1 MAEKTFVK
9 PWANWTIDDAKLAED
24 ALLGK
29 NRLLE
34 GEPDE
39 VWQAYAR
46 NLEGYQAEHKMERT
60 LEKNAPLLSSKGLR
74 RQSRLVF
81 PKANESVDANRPGWV
96 TALEGARDLVTL
108 PQRAGIQIGGDLQNL
123 GRALLGFELV
133 DPESYSMGNAGN
145 VIGNDP
151 VVAMT
156 ASPGAFG
163 ARALAEFGASGARI
177 GGRTLGKV
185 IGERAGK
192 AAGGFLGEG
201 AALSG
206 MELAGN
212 LGDVSREQALGMG
225 FGGTALGRVGS
236 GAVTVAGKGAQKG
249 AQYLT
254 RKKYNINPSD
264 QKKGDLLRRE
274 FGGEKLPKENE
285 LLLLESGELGRDPI
299 AAEAVA
305 GEGSA
310 WAQRTGEKYEQ
321 AAAGQ
326 NARLENALAFRP
338 HVEQGAGAPAA
349 GREVSARNTS
359 VAVRPEARG
368 LAVRPDNPVSIVE
381 ENPLITLNAK
391 RGGASAEGVGDLKS
405 EFRRSLEAAGI
416 SPDYILVRDG
426 ETTQVALAREMNR
439 RDAYIK
445 QAGKAIEGEETRLA
459 DMRTRHAKMRE
470 ELVKRRRLLEENAN
484 EFDAAG
490 LKGEKREKAARA
502 LDKEAAEIETLAGTI
517 DQLEVSMR
525 SVGERIRRLT
535 AERNRLA
542 SHLDRAAEIADELDL
557 GIVSVDRLAKETLG
571 NIEGEVRFSNDLS
584 STGFGGAQKRAVELV
599 DDFEK
604 TARLKEWNRDQL
616 GNPNGSGRF
625 IPSGKLRGMVSGIT
639 KRQMRGASTD
649 PGLLDDT
656 KTAAMNFR
664 KAKNKIDQK
673 QSQGE
678 LGETASQESLRHAI
692 FEGLWNKQPTVDNAN
707 RMTIGNLAGFVNRS
721 PYYDKGLT
729 KLYQF
734 GTSLVRRTPE
744 QQVARRALGLEEVP
758 GGELGTLFRN
768 VLSTTG
774 RELPHLSQIGKTGPT
789 QRAFDQIDAFVANLN
804 NQRRSQK

>member
-46 NLEGYQAEHKMERT
+46 NLEGYQAEHEMERT
-60 LEKNAPLLSSKGLR
+60 LEKNAPLLSAKGLR

-81 PKANESVDANRPGWV
+81 PKANESVDANRPVWV

-108 PQRAGIQIGGDLQNL
+108 PQRAGIQIGGDLNNL

-151 VVAMT
+151 VVALT

-185 IGERAGK
+185 VGQRAGK
-192 AAGGFLGEG
+192 AVGGFLGEG

-212 LGDVSREQALGMG
+212 LGDVSGEQALGMG
-225 FGGTALGRVGS
+225 VGGTAIGRVGS

-254 RKKYNINPSD
+254 RKKYNINTSD

-274 FGGEKLPKENE
+274 FGGERLPKENE
-285 LLLLESGELGRDPI
+285 LLLLESGELGRKPI

-305 GEGSA
+305 GEDSG
-310 WAQRTGEKYEQ
+310 WAARTGEKYEQ

-326 NARLENALAFRP
+326 NARLEDALALRP
-338 HVEQGAGAPAA
+338 QVGQGAKGRSLSPRKEGLPVEAKADAA
-349 GREVSARNTS
+349 
-359 VAVRPEARG
+359 
-368 LAVRPDNPVSIVE
+368 NPQK
-381 ENPLITLNAK
+381 T
-391 RGGASAEGVGDLKS
+391 
-405 EFRRSLEAAGI
+405 EFRASLEKVGI
-416 SPDYILVRDG
+416 RPSELIVREG

-439 RDAYIK
+439 REAYI
-445 QAGKAIEGEETRLA
+445 QKAQRQIDERAAMLSSMEPGPEREALA
-459 DMRTRHAKMRE
+459 SR
-470 ELVKRRRLLEENAN
+470 
-484 EFDAAG
+484 
-490 LKGEKREKAARA
+490 
-502 LDKEAAEIETLAGTI
+502 LDKMQAEVDFL
-517 DQLEVSMR
+517 R
-525 SVGERIRRLT
+525 S
-535 AERNRLA
+535 N
-542 SHLDRAAEIADELDL
+542 LDRAAKLAEELDL
-557 GIVSVDRLAKETLG
+557 GILSVENVAKAAKTE
-571 NIEGEVRFSNDLS
+571 IENEIRYTNDLS
-584 STGFGGAQKRAVELV
+584 NTGFEGSTKKLEEIM

-604 TARLKEWNRDQL
+604 SARLKEWNRDQF

-625 IPSGKLRGMVSGIT
+625 IPAGKMRGMVTGIT
-639 KRQMRGASTD
+639 KRQMKGASAD
-649 PGLLDDT
+649 DGLLTDT
-656 KTAAMNFR
+656 QTASRNFR

-707 RMTIGNLAGFVNRS
+707 RMTVGNLFGFFQRQPIHDRAV
-721 PYYDKGLT
+721 T

-734 GTSLVRRTPE
+734 GTSLVPRTAD
-744 QQVARRALGLEEVP
+744 QQVSRRALGLEEVP
-758 GGELGTLFRN
+758 GGEKGDLFRN
-768 VLSTTG
+768 VLSTAG
-774 RELPHLSQIGKTGPT
+774 RELPHLSQIGETGPT
-789 QRAFDQIDAFVANLN
+789 QRAFDQIDAFVANIN

>member
-46 NLEGYQAEHKMERT
+46 NLEGYQAEHEMERT
-60 LEKNAPLLSSKGLR
+60 LEKNAPLLSAKGLR

-81 PKANESVDANRPGWV
+81 PKANESIDANRPVWV

-123 GRALLGFELV
+123 GRAFLGFKLV
-133 DPESYSMGNAGN
+133 DPESYSMGNARS

-185 IGERAGK
+185 IGQRAGK
-192 AAGGFLGEG
+192 AVGGFLGEG

-212 LGDVSREQALGMG
+212 LGDVDYQEALAMGMG
-225 FGGTALGRVGS
+225 GTGLARLGS
-236 GAVTVAGKGAQKG
+236 AAVTAAGKGTQKG

-274 FGGEKLPKENE
+274 FGGERLPKENE
-285 LLLLESGELGRDPI
+285 LLLLESGELGREPI

-305 GEGSA
+305 GEGSG
-310 WAQRTGEKYEQ
+310 WAKRTGEAYEKV
-321 AAAGQ
+321 AAQQ
-326 NARLENALAFRP
+326 NARLEDALALRP
-338 HVEQGAGAPAA
+338 QVGQGAKGRILSPRKEGLPVEAKADPA
-349 GREVSARNTS
+349 
-359 VAVRPEARG
+359 
-368 LAVRPDNPVSIVE
+368 NPQE
-381 ENPLITLNAK
+381 T
-391 RGGASAEGVGDLKS
+391 
-405 EFRRSLEAAGI
+405 EFRNSLEAVGI
-416 SPDYILVRDG
+416 RPSELLVREG

-439 RDAYIK
+439 REAYI
-445 QAGKAIEGEETRLA
+445 QKAQRQIDERAAMLSSMEPGPE
-459 DMRTRHAKMRE
+459 RE
-470 ELVKRRRLLEENAN
+470 AL
-484 EFDAAG
+484 
-490 LKGEKREKAARA
+490 AAR
-502 LDKEAAEIETLAGTI
+502 LDKMQEEVNFLRSNIE
-517 DQLEVSMR
+517 
-525 SVGERIRRLT
+525 
-535 AERNRLA
+535 
-542 SHLDRAAEIADELDL
+542 RAAKLADELDL
-557 GIVSVDRLAKETLG
+557 GIVTVDRLAKETADA
-571 NIEGEVRFSNDLS
+571 IEAEARFSNDLS
-584 STGFGGAQKRAVELV
+584 DTGFKGATKKAGDLV

-604 TARLKEWNRDQL
+604 TARLKDWNRDNL
-616 GNPNGSGRF
+616 GNANGSGRF

-639 KRQMRGASTD
+639 KRQMKGATND

-664 KAKNKIDQK
+664 KAKNKIDQE

-734 GTSLVRRTPE
+734 GTSLVRRSPE
-744 QQVARRALGLEEVP
+744 QQVARRALGLEEVH
-758 GGELGTLFRN
+758 GGEKGDLFRN
-768 VLSTTG
+768 VLSTAG